1 MMKKILLFGVSIL
14 FCMVEF
20 YSFSQ
25 DNAQN
30 WANFKHYAE
39 QNKLMKATVIVP
51 KRVVFIGNS
60 ITEGWVNQHPDFF
73 KQNGYVGRG
82 IGGQT
87 SYQMLLRFREDVIN
101 LLPEVVVI
109 NAATNDIAENAGAYN
124 EDYSFGNIISMVEL
138 ARANGIKVILT
149 TTLPSSSFSWNPSI
163 KDATQKITALNK
175 RVATYAKDRQIPFVD
190 YYSNMVC
197 ISNGDQLSKYTN
209 DGVHPNSQGYDVME
223 SLIKPVI
230 DKVLN

>member
-39 QNKLMKATVIVP
+39 QNKLLKATVIVP

-87 SYQMLLRFREDVIN
+87 SYQMLLRFREELMI
-101 LLPEVVVI
+101 LPRMQ
-109 NAATNDIAENAGAYN
+109 G
-124 EDYSFGNIISMVEL
+124 
-138 ARANGIKVILT
+138 LT
-149 TTLPSSSFSWNPSI
+149 TKTILLGILFLW
-163 KDATQKITALNK
+163 
-175 RVATYAKDRQIPFVD
+175 
-190 YYSNMVC
+190 
-197 ISNGDQLSKYTN
+197 
-209 DGVHPNSQGYDVME
+209 
-223 SLIKPVI
+223 
-230 DKVLN
+230 

>member
-39 QNKLMKATVIVP
+39 QNKLLKATVIVP

-87 SYQMLLRFREDVIN
+87 SYQM
-101 LLPEVVVI
+101 
-109 NAATNDIAENAGAYN
+109 YKH
-124 EDYSFGNIISMVEL
+124 IIIFL
-138 ARANGIKVILT
+138 HT
-149 TTLPSSSFSWNPSI
+149 
-163 KDATQKITALNK
+163 
-175 RVATYAKDRQIPFVD
+175 
-190 YYSNMVC
+190 
-197 ISNGDQLSKYTN
+197 
-209 DGVHPNSQGYDVME
+209 
-223 SLIKPVI
+223 
-230 DKVLN
+230 

>member
-1 MMKKILLFGVSIL
+1 
-14 FCMVEF
+14 MVEF

-39 QNKLMKATVIVP
+39 QNKLLKATVIVP

-163 KDATQKITALNK
+163 KDATQNMRKIGRYL
-175 RVATYAKDRQIPFVD
+175 
-190 YYSNMVC
+190 
-197 ISNGDQLSKYTN
+197 L
-209 DGVHPNSQGYDVME
+209 
-223 SLIKPVI
+223 
-230 DKVLN
+230 